1 MENYMLF
8 ILTAL
13 LIIMMP
19 GPGFALVTKNT
30 ISHGRNGGIKTVLG
44 TVSGMMIHTIMATL
58 GLSAILMKFAILF
71 TLIKYAG
78 AFYLIYLAV
87 KSIKSA
93 FSKKEDMSSSM
104 EINSKDIGTVKSFRQ
119 GFTTAILNPKTAVFF
134 LSFLPQFIVSNQSH
148 FFQFLL
154 LGFTF
159 TTLTAIWYLFY
170 ISLIRQLRT
179 FLRKEKVNRT
189 IEGIIGTVLLV
200 FGVRLFFQK

>member
-1 MENYMLF
+1 MLF

-58 GLSAILMKFAILF
+58 GLSAILMKFAMLF

-93 FSKKEDMSSSM
+93 FSKQEKVSGSV

-159 TTLTAIWYLFY
+159 TTLTAI
-170 ISLIRQLRT
+170 
-179 FLRKEKVNRT
+179 
-189 IEGIIGTVLLV
+189 
-200 FGVRLFFQK
+200 

>member
-1 MENYMLF
+1 MESYMLF
-8 ILTAL
+8 ILTAI

-19 GPGFALVTKNT
+19 GLGFALVTKNT

-58 GLSAILMKFAILF
+58 GLSAILMKFAMLF

-93 FSKKEDMSSSM
+93 FSKKEDMSGSV

-119 GFTTAILNPKTAVFF
+119 GFTTAILNQNTAVFF

-159 TTLTAIWYLFY
+159 TTLTAIWYLLY

-189 IEGIIGTVLLV
+189 IEGITGTVLLV

>member
-58 GLSAILMKFAILF
+58 GLSAILMKFAMLF

-93 FSKKEDMSSSM
+93 FSKQEKVSGSV
-104 EINSKDIGTVKSFRQ
+104 EINSK
-119 GFTTAILNPKTAVFF
+119 N
-134 LSFLPQFIVSNQSH
+134 
-148 FFQFLL
+148 
-154 LGFTF
+154 
-159 TTLTAIWYLFY
+159 LF
-170 ISLIRQLRT
+170 
-179 FLRKEKVNRT
+179 K
-189 IEGIIGTVLLV
+189 
-200 FGVRLFFQK
+200 

>member
-1 MENYMLF
+1 
-8 ILTAL
+8 
-13 LIIMMP
+13 
-19 GPGFALVTKNT
+19 
-30 ISHGRNGGIKTVLG
+30 
-44 TVSGMMIHTIMATL
+44 
-58 GLSAILMKFAILF
+58 
-71 TLIKYAG
+71 
-78 AFYLIYLAV
+78 
-87 KSIKSA
+87 
-93 FSKKEDMSSSM
+93 
-104 EINSKDIGTVKSFRQ
+104 
-119 GFTTAILNPKTAVFF
+119 NPKTAVFF

-189 IEGIIGTVLLV
+189 IEGITGTVLLV

>member
-1 MENYMLF
+1 
-8 ILTAL
+8 
-13 LIIMMP
+13 
-19 GPGFALVTKNT
+19 
-30 ISHGRNGGIKTVLG
+30 
-44 TVSGMMIHTIMATL
+44 
-58 GLSAILMKFAILF
+58 
-71 TLIKYAG
+71 
-78 AFYLIYLAV
+78 
-87 KSIKSA
+87 
-93 FSKKEDMSSSM
+93 KKEDMSSSV

-159 TTLTAIWYLFY
+159 TTLTAIWYLLY

-189 IEGIIGTVLLV
+189 IEGITGTVLLV

>member
-1 MENYMLF
+1 MLF

-19 GPGFALVTKNT
+19 SPGFALVTKNT

-58 GLSAILMKFAILF
+58 GLSAILMKFAMLF

-93 FSKKEDMSSSM
+93 FSKKEDMSSSV
-104 EINSKDIGTVKSFRQ
+104 EINFKDIGTVKSFRQ

-159 TTLTAIWYLFY
+159 TTLTAIWYLLY

-189 IEGIIGTVLLV
+189 IEGITGTVLLV

>member
-1 MENYMLF
+1 MLF

-58 GLSAILMKFAILF
+58 GLSAILMKFAMLF

-93 FSKKEDMSSSM
+93 FSKQEKVSGSV

-159 TTLTAIWYLFY
+159 TTLTAIWYLLY

-189 IEGIIGTVLLV
+189 IEGITGTVLLV
-200 FGVRLFFQK
+200 FGVKLFFQK

>member
-1 MENYMLF
+1 MENYLLF

-13 LIIMMP
+13 LIIIMP

-58 GLSAILMKFAILF
+58 GLSAILMKFAMLF

-78 AFYLIYLAV
+78 ALYLIYLAV
-87 KSIKSA
+87 KSLKSS
-93 FSKKEDMSSSM
+93 FSKKEHMSGSVEM
-104 EINSKDIGTVKSFRQ
+104 NPKDIGTVKSFRQ

-148 FFQFLL
+148 LFQFLL
-154 LGFTF
+154 LGLTF
-159 TTLTAIWYLFY
+159 TTLTAIWYFLY
-170 ISLIRQLRT
+170 ISLIRQLGN
-179 FLRKEKVNRT
+179 FLRKEKVNRAM
-189 IEGIIGTVLLV
+189 EGITGTILLV
-200 FGVRLFFQK
+200 FGVKLFFQK

>member
-58 GLSAILMKFAILF
+58 GLSAILMKFAMLF

-93 FSKKEDMSSSM
+93 FSKKEDMSSSV

-134 LSFLPQFIVSNQSH
+134 LSFLPPI
-148 FFQFLL
+148 
-154 LGFTF
+154 
-159 TTLTAIWYLFY
+159 YC
-170 ISLIRQLRT
+170 
-179 FLRKEKVNRT
+179 E
-189 IEGIIGTVLLV
+189 
-200 FGVRLFFQK
+200 

>member
-1 MENYMLF
+1 MENYLLF
-8 ILTAL
+8 IITAM
-13 LIIMMP
+13 LIIIMP

-30 ISHGRNGGIKTVLG
+30 ISYGKNGGMKTVLG
-44 TVSGMMIHTIMATL
+44 TISGMMIHTIMATL
-58 GLSAILMKFAILF
+58 GLSAILMKFSMIF
-71 TLIKYAG
+71 TLIKYVG

-93 FSKKEDMSSSM
+93 FSKKEDMLGGM
-104 EINSKDIGTVKSFRQ
+104 DMNFKDTGTIKSFRQ

-134 LSFLPQFIVSNQSH
+134 LSFLPQFIMSNQNH

-154 LGFTF
+154 LGLTF
-159 TTLTAIWYLFY
+159 TTLTAIWYLLY

-179 FLRKEKVNRT
+179 FLRKERVNRT
-189 IEGIIGTVLLV
+189 MEGITGTVLLV

>member
-1 MENYMLF
+1 MLF

-58 GLSAILMKFAILF
+58 GLSAILMKFAMLF

-93 FSKKEDMSSSM
+93 FSKKK
-104 EINSKDIGTVKSFRQ
+104 ICQVQWK
-119 GFTTAILNPKTAVFF
+119 
-134 LSFLPQFIVSNQSH
+134 
-148 FFQFLL
+148 
-154 LGFTF
+154 
-159 TTLTAIWYLFY
+159 
-170 ISLIRQLRT
+170 
-179 FLRKEKVNRT
+179 
-189 IEGIIGTVLLV
+189 
-200 FGVRLFFQK
+200 

>member
-1 MENYMLF
+1 MLF

-58 GLSAILMKFAILF
+58 GLSAILMKFAMLF

-93 FSKKEDMSSSM
+93 FSKQEKVSGSV

-134 LSFLPQFIVSNQSH
+134 LSFLPQFIVSTQSH

-159 TTLTAIWYLFY
+159 TTLTAIWYLLY

-189 IEGIIGTVLLV
+189 IEGITGTVLLV

>member
-1 MENYMLF
+1 MENYLLF
-8 ILTAL
+8 ILTAI
-13 LIIMMP
+13 LIIIMP

-30 ISHGRNGGIKTVLG
+30 VSHGRNGGIRTVLG

-58 GLSAILMKFAILF
+58 GLSAILMKFAMLF

-93 FSKKEDMSSSM
+93 FSKKEDMLGSVEM
-104 EINSKDIGTVKSFRQ
+104 NSKDIGTIKSFRQ

-134 LSFLPQFIVSNQSH
+134 LSFLTQFIVSNQSH
-148 FFQFLL
+148 LFQFLL
-154 LGFTF
+154 LGLTF
-159 TTLTAIWYLFY
+159 TTLTAIWYLLY

-189 IEGIIGTVLLV
+189 IEGITGTVLLA

>member
-1 MENYMLF
+1 MENYLLF

-13 LIIMMP
+13 LIIIMP

-58 GLSAILMKFAILF
+58 GLSAILMKFAMLF

-87 KSIKSA
+87 KSLKSS
-93 FSKKEDMSSSM
+93 FSKKEHMSGSVEM
-104 EINSKDIGTVKSFRQ
+104 NPKDIGTVKSFRQ

-134 LSFLPQFIVSNQSH
+134 LSFLPQFIVSNQNH
-148 FFQFLL
+148 LFQFLL
-154 LGFTF
+154 LGLTF
-159 TTLTAIWYLFY
+159 TTLTAIWYFLY
-170 ISLIRQLRT
+170 ISLIRQLGT

-189 IEGIIGTVLLV
+189 MEGITGTILLV
-200 FGVRLFFQK
+200 FGVKLFFQK

>member
-1 MENYMLF
+1 MLF

-189 IEGIIGTVLLV
+189 IEGITGTVLLV

>member
-1 MENYMLF
+1 MLF

-93 FSKKEDMSSSM
+93 FSKQEKVSGSV

-159 TTLTAIWYLFY
+159 TTLTAIWYLLY

-189 IEGIIGTVLLV
+189 IEGITGTVLLV

>member
-1 MENYMLF
+1 MLF

-58 GLSAILMKFAILF
+58 GLSAILMKFAMLF

-93 FSKKEDMSSSM
+93 FSKQEKVSGSV

-189 IEGIIGTVLLV
+189 IEGITGTVLLV

>member
-1 MENYMLF
+1 MLF

-44 TVSGMMIHTIMATL
+44 TVYGMMIHTIMATL
-58 GLSAILMKFAILF
+58 GLSAILMKFAMLF

-93 FSKKEDMSSSM
+93 FSKKEDMSGSVEM
-104 EINSKDIGTVKSFRQ
+104 NF
-119 GFTTAILNPKTAVFF
+119 
-134 LSFLPQFIVSNQSH
+134 
-148 FFQFLL
+148 
-154 LGFTF
+154 
-159 TTLTAIWYLFY
+159 
-170 ISLIRQLRT
+170 
-179 FLRKEKVNRT
+179 
-189 IEGIIGTVLLV
+189 
-200 FGVRLFFQK
+200 